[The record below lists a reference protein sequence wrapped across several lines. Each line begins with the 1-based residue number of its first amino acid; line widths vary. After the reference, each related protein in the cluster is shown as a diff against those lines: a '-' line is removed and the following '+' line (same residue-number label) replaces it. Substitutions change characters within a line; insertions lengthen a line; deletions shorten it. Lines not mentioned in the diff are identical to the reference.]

1 MDCSLSSLTPFVG
14 SDMRLGLVWKGL
26 DTMSKKRWLFAASG
40 LAAVVMCSPVLAL
53 AQTTDAST
61 TTTDTKADAKKKAEL
76 TTAADGSDVVVV
88 VRGVRGSAKDSAD
101 KKRRAKQISD
111 SVSAEDAGKLP
122 DNNVTEALAHLTG
135 VQIQRQHGEGTD
147 IAVRGIQEVGTTI
160 NGNAAGGGNMRSM
173 NHNAENGGTCSI
185 AMIAGQCNDEGPSL
199 SDVPAELIKQV
210 TVYKTRTAD
219 QVEGGI
225 GGVVNIEL
233 RRPLDLPKG
242 LTVAGSYRLEDSNIG
257 NTKSPNGS
265 LLIADRFDTKFG
277 EMGFLANF
285 GFEKNRYEEDHL
297 VTESPEYFQQYNT
310 TSYLNGN
317 KTDLAC
323 AHNPDG
329 CSYSEVGQVQPYYV
343 SAYRVWNGVQKG
355 MHNRPTANLA
365 FQWKPTDNLDFLL
378 EGNWLGSSETSE
390 NDYASLKTNGDSGP
404 NYSNIVLQPD
414 GTTIKSMTV
423 SQGDGMPANF
433 MEFLSAYWK
442 NKSDTYNTNFEA
454 HWHTDKLQINATTQ
468 YNWTNYL
475 SNSIYQDIHVN
486 GLTSANVDFD
496 NNGKPSISIPNAS
509 VLDNVANYQ
518 MFNFHQGV
526 DNSYSRD
533 FNGQIDLTYQ
543 VSDTFPIRSVQAGV
557 RQTSHFSRYYTSYR
571 DASYSGLYGAGIVTP
586 ISAFGGGSIPVDYT
600 ALGSGFGINGFYHLD
615 NAALLDN
622 WSGVLNSLKSGTYA
636 STTGDNWAPTDPDDK
651 DNNSYSEKEFS
662 TAWYGQFN
670 YAFNAYFPIDGVIG
684 VRVVDTHGQS
694 ETTSFH
700 AEYTTTDATTGKV
713 TDHPEVR
720 LDVVAPGS
728 YQDVLP
734 SYNATIHFRKDL
746 QLRLAYTYMV
756 ERPAFSQLDGGVHLT
771 YDSNGKANGGW
782 GGNPDLLPMKGP
794 NYDASLEYYFGT
806 GGMVSFAAYLKKPEH
821 QIINYGTQTT
831 LPALGVTDPI
841 LYYSYFNAGQGTYQ
855 GYEFNAQGFFDM
867 LPGIWKHFGAGF
879 NYTYNQVFK
888 LEYPESL
895 LAQGYASNHAP
906 NTSKDTYNI
915 QLFYDTPQFNA
926 RIAYNYRSK
935 YLRDLYTIDNLTA
948 YTYVNDATSR
958 LDASLAWTP
967 VKHWTFTLE
976 GTNLLKNNQVG
987 YWGNPYF
994 PAEVRLQAQTVQIGA
1009 RFRY

>member
-1 MDCSLSSLTPFVG
+1 
-14 SDMRLGLVWKGL
+14 
-26 DTMSKKRWLFAASG
+26 MSRKRWLFAASG
-40 LAAVVMCSPVLAL
+40 LAAVVMCSPVLASQAM
-53 AQTTDAST
+53 AQ
-61 TTTDTKADAKKKAEL
+61 TTDTKADTKKKAEL
-76 TTAADGSDVVVV
+76 TTPVASGDVVVV

-101 KKRRAKQISD
+101 KKRKAKQISD

-147 IAVRGIQEVGTTI
+147 VAIRGIQEVGTTI
-160 NGNAAGGGNMRSM
+160 NGNSAGGGNMRSM
-173 NHNAENGGTCSI
+173 NHNAENGGTCTI

-225 GGVVNIEL
+225 GGVVDIQL
-233 RRPLDLPKG
+233 RRPLDLAKG
-242 LTVAGSYRLEDSNIG
+242 LTVAGSYRLESSNIG
-257 NTKSPNGS
+257 NTQSPSES
-265 LLIADRFDTKFG
+265 LLIADRFDTKIG

-285 GFEKNRYEEDHL
+285 GFEKNRYQEYHL
-297 VTESPEYFQQYNT
+297 VTESPEYFSPYQT
-310 TSYLNGN
+310 GYLNGN

-329 CSYSEVGQVQPYYV
+329 CNAAGTGQAEPYYV

-355 MHNRPTANLA
+355 THDRPTANLA
-365 FQWKPTDNLDFLL
+365 YQWRPTENLDFLI
-378 EGNWLGSSETSE
+378 EGNWLGSRETSE
-390 NDYASLKTNGDSGP
+390 NDYASLKTNGDGNP

-414 GTTIKSMTV
+414 GATIKSMTI
-423 SQGDGMPANF
+423 SDGDADKTGAANLV
-433 MEFLSAYWK
+433 ELLSSYWK

-475 SNSIYQDIHVN
+475 SNSIYQDIKVN
-486 GLTSANVDFD
+486 GLNSANIDFD
-496 NNGKPSISIPNAS
+496 DNGKPSISIPNAS
-509 VLDNVANYQ
+509 LIDNVANYR
-518 MFNFHQGV
+518 MLNFHQGV

-543 VSDTFPIRSVQAGV
+543 ISDTFPIRSVQAGV
-557 RQTSHFSRYYTSYR
+557 RQTSHFSRYYTAYR
-571 DASYSGLYGAGIVTP
+571 DASYDGTYGASRVTVP
-586 ISAFGGGSIPVDYT
+586 VSAFAGGSIPVDYT

-615 NAALLDN
+615 NAALLNNWSSVLNYLNAGSYTATSGDN
-622 WSGVLNSLKSGTYA
+622 WS
-636 STTGDNWAPTDPDDK
+636 TTNPNDK

-670 YAFNAYFPIDGVIG
+670 YAFDAYFPIDGVIG
-684 VRVVDTHGQS
+684 VRVVDTHGMS
-694 ETTSFH
+694 ETTSFRGD
-700 AEYTTTDATTGKV
+700 YQTTDSKGNV
-713 TDHPEVR
+713 VDHPEVR
-720 LDVVAPGS
+720 SDVTVPGS

-756 ERPAFSQLDGGVHLT
+756 ERPAFSQLDGGVHLS
-771 YDSNGKANGGW
+771 YDGTGKANGGW
-782 GGNPDLLPMKGP
+782 GGNPNLLPMKGP
-794 NYDASLEYYFGT
+794 NYDASLEYYFGQ

-821 QIINYGTQTT
+821 QIIGFQTSEAFPT
-831 LPALGVTDPI
+831 LGVTDPI
-841 LYYSYFNAGQGTYQ
+841 PYSSFFNAGQGIYQ
-855 GYEFNAQGFFDM
+855 GYEFNAQGFFDF
-867 LPGIWKHFGAGF
+867 LPGVWKHFGAGF
-879 NYTYNQVFK
+879 NYTYNQIFK
-888 LEYPESL
+888 LEYPAELS
-895 LAQGYASNHAP
+895 AQGYVANHAP
-906 NTSKDTYNI
+906 YTSKDTYNI
-915 QLFYDTPQFNA
+915 QLFYDTPKFNA

-935 YLRDLYTIDNLTA
+935 YLGDIYTIDNLTS
-948 YTYVNDATSR
+948 YTYVNKATSR

-967 VKHWTFTLE
+967 IKSWTFTLE
-976 GTNLLKNNQVG
+976 GTNLLRNNQVG
-987 YWGNPYF
+987 YWAYQYF
-994 PAEVRLQAQTVQIGA
+994 PAEVRLQAETIQIGA